1 MAATTIWFV
10 GSSSTE
16 KISTVPVTTEEAERL
31 LTSSCIFG
39 DAYPDSGEE
48 IALST
53 EGAPADVVA
62 NLDLLL
68 SLSFSGENGRL
79 KMKVLPLPNLLLTDS
94 VPPMAAASSLAME
107 SPNPVPPNARSA

>member
-1 MAATTIWFV
+1 MH
-10 GSSSTE
+10 S
-16 KISTVPVTTEEAERL
+16 
-31 LTSSCIFG
+31 IFG

-62 NLDLLL
+62 LLDLLL
-68 SLSFSGENGRL
+68 SLSFSGVKGRL
-79 KMKVLPLPNLLLTDS
+79 KLKVLPLPSLLVTDS

-107 SPNPVPPNARSA
+107 RPSPVPPNERSA